1 MNNRFETETG
11 VQTSNIFRYAAAG
24 VGLVL
29 LSLLGL
35 LNNFVTF
42 LFFAGCSII
51 AVTFLILFQTG
62 IKWRIVFVGDELFL
76 YRTRDNYEVQF
87 GKKRRSELTLKET
100 NAKKDRG
107 MMTVNGTVYKYGN
120 IKKFSKL
127 KEYIEE
133 NLE

>member
-1 MNNRFETETG
+1 MLYHRC
-11 VQTSNIFRYAAAG
+11 Y
-24 VGLVL
+24 
-29 LSLLGL
+29 
-35 LNNFVTF
+35 
-42 LFFAGCSII
+42 
-51 AVTFLILFQTG
+51 FLILFQTG

-107 MMTVNGTVYKYGN
+107 MITVNGTVYKYGN